1 MFENLNSV
9 QIFKTAA
16 WTLVRASLEAGVGG
30 VGQPPR
36 PHALQSPGA
45 PSCLPGR
52 AAPSPCAGMD
62 AEHPLALIT

>member
-16 WTLVRASLEAGVGG
+16 WTLVGASLEAEAGS

-45 PSCLPGR
+45 PSCPPGC
-52 AAPSPCAGMD
+52 AAPFPYAGVD